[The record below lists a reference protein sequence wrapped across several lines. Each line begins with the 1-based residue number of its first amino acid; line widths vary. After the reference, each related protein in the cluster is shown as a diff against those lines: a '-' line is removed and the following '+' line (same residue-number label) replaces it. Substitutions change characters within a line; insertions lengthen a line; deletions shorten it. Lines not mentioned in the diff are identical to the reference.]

1 MSLRYINAPNTAFGE
16 SKRLYSTGAGTATS
30 GQTVFNVDYD
40 NGRVDAYLN
49 GVRLYPGSDFTKASS
64 GVGTSITLVS
74 AIGASNVLELVGYQ
88 GINQG
93 NAFVEDRFV
102 VGSSSTGSGGAYS
115 GSTTVFNTASSIGDH
130 VSVYRNGIKLVHT
143 TDYTVQPASST
154 VTLGSAAS
162 AADEITV
169 HVIGALAISNYIP
182 STGGTFTG
190 NVDFTANV
198 TQNSASLATMGKS
211 IAMSIVFG

>member
-1 MSLRYINAPNTAFGE
+1 MRYIQAPNTAFGE
-16 SKRLYSTGAGTATS
+16 SRKLYSTTASTATAN
-30 GQTVFNVDYD
+30 QTVFNIDYD

-49 GVRLYPGSDFTKASS
+49 GVRLYPGSDFTKSAS
-64 GVGTSITLVS
+64 GVGTTITLVS

-88 GINQG
+88 GVNQG

-102 VGSSSTGSGGAYS
+102 VGSSSNGSGGSYS
-115 GSTTVFNTASSIGDH
+115 GSTTVFNTASNSGDH

-162 AADEITV
+162 SADEITV
-169 HVIGALAISNYIP
+169 HVIGSLAVSNFIP

-190 NVDFTANV
+190 NVNFTGNV
-198 TQNSASLATMGKS
+198 TQNSASLATTGKA
-211 IAMSIVFG
+211 IAMSMVFG

>member
-1 MSLRYINAPNTAFGE
+1 MSLNYINAPNTAFGE
-16 SKRLYSTGAGTATS
+16 SKRLYSTGAGTASS
-30 GQTVFNVDYD
+30 GQKVFNIDYD

-64 GVGTSITLVS
+64 GVGTTITLGS

-93 NAFVEDRFV
+93 NALVEDRFV
-102 VGSSSTGSGGAYS
+102 VGASSTGSGGAYS
-115 GSTTVFNTASSIGDH
+115 GSTTIFNTANSIGDH
-130 VSVYRNGIKLVHT
+130 VSVYRNGVKLVHT
-143 TDYTVQPASST
+143 TDYTVQPAAST

-162 AADEITV
+162 ASDEITIN
-169 HVIGALAISNYIP
+169 VIGALTVSNYIP
-182 STGGTFTG
+182 ATGGTFTG

>member
-1 MSLRYINAPNTAFGE
+1 M
-16 SKRLYSTGAGTATS
+16 GT
-30 GQTVFNVDYD
+30 N
-40 NGRVDAYLN
+40 
-49 GVRLYPGSDFTKASS
+49 
-64 GVGTSITLVS
+64 ITIVS

-88 GINQG
+88 GVNQG

-102 VGSSSTGSGGAYS
+102 VGTSSNGSGGSYG
-115 GSTTVFNTASSIGDH
+115 GSTTVFNTASNVGDH

-162 AADEITV
+162 SADEITV
-169 HVIGALAISNYIP
+169 HVIGSLAVSNFIP

-190 NVDFTANV
+190 NVNFTGNV
-198 TQNSASLATMGKS
+198 TQNSASLATTGKA
-211 IAMSIVFG
+211 IAMSMVFG